1 MQQLEKKLML
11 IIFLEFLW
19 DWKKKGTG
27 YVVGNL
33 REKQELIIKGKAYLQ
48 PITIKG
54 HSSITIDRYRQFF
67 TQPIVIRKRYD
78 NLLKNC
84 KYFGKYLLNDEHK
97 KQLRDLYP
105 GFVFNE
111 LARFARFPSS

>member
-1 MQQLEKKLML
+1 MRL
-11 IIFLEFLW
+11 
-19 DWKKKGTG
+19 KKKGTG